1 MDLDDIRANRRNTL
15 YELKYRI
22 IDRLEASSDR
32 DFASLSLRLMQVVAE
47 IAEIETAEIESRQPV
62 RLEPVVVESEPVD
75 IEHGKKLREI
85 MESKAAQNG

>member
-47 IAEIETAEIESRQPV
+47 IAEIETAE
-62 RLEPVVVESEPVD
+62 LEPVRIEAVQVEPVPVD
-75 IEHGKKLREI
+75 LEHGRKLRAI
-85 MESKAAQNG
+85 MEAKGERSG